1 MVEQARI
8 LVEKQIERVRR
19 RLLVQIGIDSVIL
32 SIALGLLLATVW
44 FLVRPFAF
52 AEAGD
57 AVRWGV
63 PGAIVGVSVLAGLA
77 WAWRR
82 RPNRVASSL
91 ALDEKFGLKER
102 VTTFLTLPAGQIDSP
117 VAQALLRDVTEHL
130 TNLKVTSAFPL
141 RVQWKQMIAPAGALA
156 LAMLACAFDPILSG
170 LSLIPRSNADEP
182 RKVYDIAKAQDE
194 LDKIKKALLERKQE
208 SLPKSED
215 LKELEREFEK
225 LIKEPLDGK
234 NEEKIRERVNQMRDL
249 ADKMKERMEGLKEKT
264 EKIDALKKQLEKLG
278 LDKENAL
285 KDGAAKDLED
295 ALIKGDFNKAK
306 AALDKLAKDLKN
318 DKLDAG
324 QQKELAEQMK
334 KLGDKLNKLME
345 KDDLRQQLKKDLDEG
360 KITKDDFN
368 RAMDR
373 FRDLQDLADKLGDAQ
388 DALGKGDSK
397 KAGEKL
403 DDIAN
408 KLGETELTEQE
419 IRDLLRDQGEID
431 DATRLMMSAMAGEG
445 DEEGDD
451 EGDGMG
457 GGKRPGGRR
466 RANPNDPNSKIKDE
480 RTRVQVDPKG
490 AQRITGYARGGTF
503 NKVPA
508 RDVGGALKQAAQDG
522 PEALDRQRIPEDAAD
537 ITRGYFKQLGN
548 QK

>member
-1 MVEQARI
+1 MIEQARA

-19 RLLVQIGIDSVIL
+19 RLLVQIAIDSVIL
-32 SIALGLLLATVW
+32 ALALGLLLATVW

-63 PGAIVGVSVLAGLA
+63 PGAIVAISICAGLVLAWL
-77 WAWRR
+77 R

-102 VTTFLTLPAGQIDSP
+102 VTTFLTLPAEQVDSP
-117 VAQALLRDVTEHL
+117 VGQALVRDVSEHL
-130 TNLKVTSAFPL
+130 SSLKVTSAFPL
-141 RVQWKQMIAPAGALA
+141 RVQWKQLLAPAGALA
-156 LAMLACAFDPILSG
+156 LALLACVFDPILSE
-170 LSLIPRSNADEP
+170 LRFQRANADEP

-194 LDKIKKALLERKQE
+194 LDKIKKAMLERKNE
-208 SLPKSED
+208 ALPKSED

-234 NEEKIRERVNQMRDL
+234 NEEKIRDRVNQMRDL

-264 EKIDALKKQLEKLG
+264 EKSDALKKQLEKLG

-285 KDGAAKDLED
+285 KEGLAKDLED

-306 AALDKLAKDLKN
+306 AALDKLAKELKN
-318 DKLDAG
+318 DKLDAA

-388 DALGKGDSK
+388 EALEKGNSKDAGK
-397 KAGEKL
+397 KL

-431 DATRLMMSAMAGEG
+431 DATRLMMSAMAGDDDG
-445 DEEGDD
+445 EGDD
-451 EGDGMG
+451 DDGDGMG
-457 GGKRPGGRR
+457 KSKRPGGRR

-480 RTRVQVDPKG
+480 RTRVQLDPKG

-522 PEALDRQRIPEDAAD
+522 PEALDRQRIPEDAKEF
-537 ITRGYFKQLGN
+537 TGGYFKQLGN

>member
-1 MVEQARI
+1 MVEQARA

-19 RLLVQIGIDSVIL
+19 RLLVQIAIDSVIL
-32 SIALGLLLATVW
+32 SMALGLLLATAW

-63 PGAIVGVSVLAGLA
+63 PGAIVAVSICAGLVL
-77 WAWRR
+77 AWRR
-82 RPNRVASSL
+82 RPNRIASSL
-91 ALDEKFGLKER
+91 ALDERFGLKER
-102 VTTFLTLPAGQIDSP
+102 VTTFMTLPPEQIDSP
-117 VAQALLRDVTEHL
+117 VGQALLRDVTEQL
-130 TNLKVTSAFPL
+130 ANLKVASAFPL
-141 RVQWKQMIAPAGALA
+141 RVQWKQFLAPAGALA
-156 LAMLACAFDPILSG
+156 LALLACVFDPILSD
-170 LSLIPRSNADEP
+170 LQLVSRSNADEP
-182 RKVYDIAKAQDE
+182 RKVYDITKAQDE
-194 LDKIKKALLERKQE
+194 LDKIRKNLQERKQE

-249 ADKMKERMEGLKEKT
+249 ADKMRERMEGLKEKT

-306 AALDKLAKDLKN
+306 AALDKLAKELKN

-334 KLGDKLNKLME
+334 KLGDKLQKLME

-388 DALGKGDSK
+388 DALAKGDSK

-403 DDIAN
+403 DELGN

-419 IRDLLRDQGEID
+419 IRDLFRDQGEID
-431 DATRLMMSAMAGEG
+431 EATRLLMAAMN
-445 DEEGDD
+445 GDD
-451 EGDGMG
+451 DGDDGEDGDG
-457 GGKRPGGRR
+457 KKKSDRPGGKR
-466 RANPNDPNSKIKDE
+466 RANPNDPNSKIQDE
-480 RTRVQVDPKG
+480 RTRVQLDPKG
-490 AQRITGYARGGTF
+490 AMRNTGYARGGTF

-508 RDVGGALKQAAQDG
+508 RDVGNALKQAAQDG
-522 PEALDRQRIPEDAAD
+522 PDALERQRIPEDAKE
-537 ITRGYFKQLGN
+537 ITGGYFKQLGN